1 LQHIQQNIRSTKD
14 KTAHMFAMICD
25 VRQEIHTDLTG
36 AFPVVSSRG
45 NRYVFIL
52 FDYDSNAILA
62 TPIKNRKKE
71 TILEAYKKRLNEL
84 ISRGLKPKLQR
95 MDNEASQLLKD
106 YITHDEKI
114 DLQLVPPHMH

>member
-1 LQHIQQNIRSTKD
+1 
-14 KTAHMFAMICD
+14 M
-25 VRQEIHTDLTG
+25 
-36 AFPVVSSRG
+36 
-45 NRYVFIL
+45 
-52 FDYDSNAILA
+52 A

-95 MDNEASQLLKD
+95 MDNETSQLLKD

-114 DLQLVPPHMH
+114 DLQLVPPHMHRRNLSERTI